1 MDNYTINYVD
11 GTLVVNAHPTSVI
24 SGTTTICNGSSTNLS
39 ITFTGTGTFIYSIN
53 GGDPVT
59 ATSNPEI
66 VPVSPTTTTTYM
78 VTSLTDD
85 NCAADAADM
94 TGSVTVTVQPTP
106 TATITGTAAICQ
118 NGPAQT
124 ITFTNPMALPVTIT
138 YNVSFFNADANTT
151 TNTTT
156 TINVDGGNTA
166 TLTVPTAISGVY
178 TYTIVSVQYQGA
190 PTCPNSI
197 TGQSAVIT
205 VSANSTISLTTAA
218 ETAAQNVCINFP
230 IDDIVYTLGGGAT
243 GAFISAGGLPG
254 GVTVAPG
261 AGGVFTIS
269 GLPTQA
275 GTFNYTI
282 TTMGICNNVSLSG
295 TITVSAGPTITA
307 LPAGS
312 ENQTVCQGTAIGA
325 INFTIGGSAT
335 SAVVA
340 GLPDG
345 LTGTYAGGLFT
356 ISGTPN
362 VSGTFAYTILTTG
375 GPCTDASI
383 DGTITVNASSTISLS
398 SSVQSAAQTI
408 CIGNGI
414 DPITYA
420 IDGGSTGAS
429 VTGLPPGVTG
439 SFPLP
444 TDHEGTF
451 TISGT
456 PTAIGT
462 YNYTIT
468 TQGPCNNPSLS
479 GTITVGGVST
489 ISLSSPALSDAQ
501 AVCINN
507 NINTISYAIGGGAT
521 GASIT
526 AGQLPAGVS
535 GLYSAGVFTIS
546 GTPTQSGNFSYT
558 VTATGP
564 CTSPSLGG
572 TITVNPAPVVNG
584 IQPVTYCN
592 NAPGSEI
599 DFSSPNAGVTYQW
612 TSTANVGFGLSGT
625 LDHIP
630 SFTATNTTNSPVTA
644 TVSVTATGSSCTGA
658 ATTFTVTVNP
668 TPVVNSV
675 TGQTYCSG
683 GTGSVSFVSPTTGGT
698 VTYSWSSDINVGFG
712 LSGNGDIGPFTATNN
727 TADAI
732 TANVTVKPYF
742 NGCGGSSKTFTVT
755 VYPNSAG
762 TISGGS
768 TICSNTTTQLTTNGI
783 AGGSWTSSN
792 TAAATVDPSSGLVTG
807 VAAGNTT
814 ITYSVTGTCG
824 TSTATFNVTVN
835 AAAVAGTISGP
846 STVCVNSTILLS
858 TSGSSGGTWFTTSSG
873 LVTVNPLTGAVT
885 GVAAGSATIYYLA
898 TSVSCGTQLSLPYT
912 ITVVPGGGSAGS
924 IVGAS
929 SVCPGSFTFL
939 TTTGDPSGT
948 WSSSNTSIASVFAAV
963 PGGALIQAVAA
974 GSTTITYTV
983 PASDCGSGSSTSITF
998 TVNAVGNTGTLGGP
1012 TSVCANATIQ
1022 LTTTLPGGGLWYSG
1036 TPGVASVN
1044 SFGVVSG
1051 VGQGTATIYYS
1062 VPNSCGGATES
1073 VNVTVSPQVTA
1084 GTISGPGS
1092 VCVNSTIN
1100 LLTSGT
1106 PGGSWE
1112 TSDHGVAVVD
1122 GSGVV
1127 KGIGAGTATI
1137 TYTPPSSVCTA
1148 IPSATA
1154 SVIVNPLPVAGT
1166 VSDTTICNGSSTT
1179 FASSGGTGGGSWSS
1193 SNTAVATVNPATGV
1207 ALAVGPGSTIITYTV
1222 TSASG
1227 CGTVSAHATLIVK
1240 PVLDAGTISGGTSVC
1255 AGATLNLSASGNSG
1269 GTWSSS
1275 NDNIAT
1281 VDVNGVVSGVAAGS
1295 VTITYA
1301 LQDNG
1306 CGVAS
1311 TTRVVTVNPVP
1322 GGITV
1327 SGSPTI
1333 CKGLSTSF
1341 TSNTTG
1347 GTWSSSDV
1355 NVATVNA
1362 GSGVVT
1368 GVAAGTVSI
1377 TYTLTTACGTAS
1389 ASANITVQDAGTI
1402 SSLSGGSAV
1411 CVGSTISLI
1420 TSGTQG
1426 GTWSSSVAGIASV
1439 NPASGVVTGVAQ
1451 GVATITYTFS
1461 GCGNYKATFQV
1472 TVNDVP
1478 YAGTTDFVLN
1488 PDESTPV
1495 LCPGSSAALV
1505 NSGGATG
1512 GTWKTSKASVATVD
1526 ANGVVTGVSSGFA
1539 IISYVVSNS
1548 CGSSSAGIIVQVNS
1562 LPDAGTING
1571 PSAVCAFATI
1581 NLSSTGNS
1589 GGTWTS
1595 SNEAVATVNATT
1607 GAVTG
1612 VTQGTTTII
1621 YTVGDPAL
1629 CGTSSATH
1637 VVTVNPVPYAGT
1649 LSNASV
1655 CAGQSI
1661 TMTSNGSVGGS
1672 WNSSNTGVATVNPS
1686 SGVVTGVAAGITT
1699 ISYTVSTPTCGS
1711 ATASATLTVNPLPVA
1726 GAISGPSTVCA
1737 GSTITLSSTN
1747 NLGTYNAGG
1756 TGTAKWSSSSN
1767 SIATVG
1773 PNTGIVTGVSGGIV
1787 TITYTVTTDCGTSTS
1802 NYQVTVNPLPDAGT
1816 ISGGLFVCTGS
1827 TTTLTSSV
1835 TGGVWSSS
1843 NTAVATVNA
1852 TTGVV
1857 MGVGAGSSIITYT
1870 VTSATGCGT
1879 DSKTKTVTV
1888 GDLPNAGNVSGAA
1901 TLCVG
1906 STAIFTS
1913 DGTGGG
1919 TWSSNNMAVA
1929 TVDATGVVTGG
1940 AAGSATITYTVTST
1954 TCGSSSKS
1962 ANITINALPDAG
1974 TVNGA
1979 STLCVGATANFTST
1993 GAGGGS
1999 WSSNNSLVATVNSV
2013 TGVVTAVGA
2022 GSATITYT
2030 VTNSCGTIPAS
2041 APVTVYALPNAGTVT
2056 GTSPLCVNATATF
2069 SSNGDGGG
2077 SWSSD
2082 NINVATVDPVTGQV
2096 QAVGQGSTLINYTA
2110 TSANCG
2116 SSVASASVTVNALP
2130 TAGITNNTGTDDSYL
2145 RYTVYQCNG
2154 NRWWYLFLVG
2164 WSWQCSS
2171 SDDHRTGCLHRD
2183 GDISRWLLRYG
2194 KYCHWTGHQCTG
2206 SRNHQQYRNNGSYL
2220 RYYIDKRN
2228 GNGWWYLFMVGRP
2241 WQCSSS
2247 NDQRTGYL
2255 YRDGDLS
2262 QWLHQ
2267 YGQHNYYAGHYSA
2280 NSGNHQQYRNNSSH
2294 LCYYLNKRNS
2304 NGWWYLFMVRR
2315 TWQCGS
2321 SNDHCIGNLYGD
2333 RDLSQRMYRYGK
2345 YYNYAEYHTSG
2356 NACRRNNNTASLWNA
2371 DRFSR
2376 IKWFTCYRNLDLN
2389 QEPGRNNY
2397 RNRYDYDGIR
2407 LTG

>member
-1 MDNYTINYVD
+1 MTVTDSK
-11 GTLVVNAHPTSVI
+11 GCSVI
-24 SGTTTICNGSSTNLS
+24 ASVTITEPVLLTATAVQDNPVVCNGESN
-39 ITFTGTGTFIYSIN
+39 GTATVTAADGN
-53 GGDPVT
+53 GGYSYLWDDNETTATATALNAGTHTVTVTDSKGCSVIATVTITEPVLLTATAVQDNPVVCNGESNGSATVT
-59 ATSNPEI
+59 AADGNGGYS
-66 VPVSPTTTTTYM
+66 Y
-78 VTSLTDD
+78 LWDD
-85 NCAADAADM
+85 NETTATATALNAGTHTVTVTDSKGCSVIASVTITEPVLLTASAVQNTPVVCNGESNGSATVTASDGNGGYSYLWDDNETTATATALNAGTHTVTVTDSKGCSVIASVTIDEPVLLTATAVQDNPVVCNGESNGTATVTAADGNGGYSYLWDDNETTATA
-94 TGSVTVTVQPTP
+94 TALNAGTHSVTVTDSKGCTATASVTITEPVLLTASAVQNTPVVCNGESNGTATVTAADGNGGYSYLWDDNETTATATALNAGTHTVTVTDSKGCSVIASVTIDEPDVISVSDVSQSTIGCNGETATVSITAAGGTGILHYTFDGETNTTGVFTHAAGTGLAYSVTDDNNCAAATGTFDVVQPDVISVSDVSQSP
-106 TATITGTAAICQ
+106 ISCNGGTATVTITAAGGTGTLHYTFDGITNTTGIFTHAAGTDLPYSITDDNNCAAATGTFDVVEPDALNASVASTDVSCNGANDGTITITAPTGGYGNYEYSVDGGTTWSASNSFTALPAATYNVQMRDADNPDCVKTLNPVLLITEPGLLSATIAGTAAICQ

-124 ITFTNPMALPVTIT
+124 ITLANPMALPVIIT
-138 YNVSFFNADANTT
+138 YSVNDG

-156 TINVDGGNTA
+156 ATVNVNGGGTA
-166 TLTVPTAISGVY
+166 TVMASTAMPGTF
-178 TYTIVSVQYQGA
+178 TYTILSVQYQGTQGCSNA
-190 PTCPNSI
+190 V

-230 IDDIVYTLGGGAT
+230 IEDIIYMIGGGGTGVSVT
-243 GAFISAGGLPG
+243 GALPA
-254 GVTVAPG
+254 GVTFGYNATTHL
-261 AGGVFTIS
+261 FTITGS
-269 GLPTQA
+269 PSQT
-275 GTFNYTI
+275 GTYNYTV

-325 INFTIGGSAT
+325 INFTVGGSAT
-335 SAVVA
+335 GAVVA

-345 LTGTYAGGLFT
+345 LTGSYAGGVFT

-362 VSGTFAYTILTTG
+362 VSSTFAYTIITTG

-408 CIGNGI
+408 CITNPI

-592 NAPGSEI
+592 NASGSEI

-630 SFTATNTTNSPVTA
+630 SFTAANTTNSPVTA

-675 TGQTYCSG
+675 TAQTYCSG

-727 TADAI
+727 TAGAI

-742 NGCGGSSKTFTVT
+742 NGCGGSSKTFTIT

-814 ITYSVTGTCG
+814 ITYSVSGTCG
-824 TSTATFNVTVN
+824 TSTSTFNVTVN

-873 LVTVNPLTGAVT
+873 LVSVNPLTGAVT

-983 PASDCGSGSSTSITF
+983 PASACGSGSSTSITF
-998 TVNAVGNTGTLGGP
+998 TVNAVGNTGTLGGL
-1012 TSVCANATIQ
+1012 TSVCANSTIQ

-1137 TYTPPSSVCTA
+1137 TYTPPASVCTA

-1193 SNTAVATVNPATGV
+1193 SNTAVATVNPTTGV

-1222 TSASG
+1222 TSGSG
-1227 CGTVSAHATLIVK
+1227 CGNGISRCITVK
-1240 PVLDAGTISGGTSVC
+1240 PVLNAGTISGGTSVC
-1255 AGATLNLSASGNSG
+1255 AGSTLNLSASGNTG

-1275 NDNIAT
+1275 NT
-1281 VDVNGVVSGVAAGS
+1281 V
-1295 VTITYA
+1295 
-1301 LQDNG
+1301 
-1306 CGVAS
+1306 
-1311 TTRVVTVNPVP
+1311 
-1322 GGITV
+1322 
-1327 SGSPTI
+1327 
-1333 CKGLSTSF
+1333 
-1341 TSNTTG
+1341 
-1347 GTWSSSDV
+1347 
-1355 NVATVNA
+1355 
-1362 GSGVVT
+1362 
-1368 GVAAGTVSI
+1368 
-1377 TYTLTTACGTAS
+1377 
-1389 ASANITVQDAGTI
+1389 
-1402 SSLSGGSAV
+1402 
-1411 CVGSTISLI
+1411 
-1420 TSGTQG
+1420 
-1426 GTWSSSVAGIASV
+1426 
-1439 NPASGVVTGVAQ
+1439 
-1451 GVATITYTFS
+1451 
-1461 GCGNYKATFQV
+1461 
-1472 TVNDVP
+1472 
-1478 YAGTTDFVLN
+1478 
-1488 PDESTPV
+1488 
-1495 LCPGSSAALV
+1495 
-1505 NSGGATG
+1505 
-1512 GTWKTSKASVATVD
+1512 
-1526 ANGVVTGVSSGFA
+1526 
-1539 IISYVVSNS
+1539 
-1548 CGSSSAGIIVQVNS
+1548 
-1562 LPDAGTING
+1562 
-1571 PSAVCAFATI
+1571 
-1581 NLSSTGNS
+1581 
-1589 GGTWTS
+1589 
-1595 SNEAVATVNATT
+1595 
-1607 GAVTG
+1607 
-1612 VTQGTTTII
+1612 
-1621 YTVGDPAL
+1621 
-1629 CGTSSATH
+1629 
-1637 VVTVNPVPYAGT
+1637 
-1649 LSNASV
+1649 
-1655 CAGQSI
+1655 
-1661 TMTSNGSVGGS
+1661 
-1672 WNSSNTGVATVNPS
+1672 
-1686 SGVVTGVAAGITT
+1686 
-1699 ISYTVSTPTCGS
+1699 
-1711 ATASATLTVNPLPVA
+1711 
-1726 GAISGPSTVCA
+1726 
-1737 GSTITLSSTN
+1737 
-1747 NLGTYNAGG
+1747 
-1756 TGTAKWSSSSN
+1756 
-1767 SIATVG
+1767 
-1773 PNTGIVTGVSGGIV
+1773 
-1787 TITYTVTTDCGTSTS
+1787 
-1802 NYQVTVNPLPDAGT
+1802 
-1816 ISGGLFVCTGS
+1816 
-1827 TTTLTSSV
+1827 
-1835 TGGVWSSS
+1835 
-1843 NTAVATVNA
+1843 
-1852 TTGVV
+1852 
-1857 MGVGAGSSIITYT
+1857 
-1870 VTSATGCGT
+1870 
-1879 DSKTKTVTV
+1879 
-1888 GDLPNAGNVSGAA
+1888 
-1901 TLCVG
+1901 
-1906 STAIFTS
+1906 
-1913 DGTGGG
+1913 
-1919 TWSSNNMAVA
+1919 
-1929 TVDATGVVTGG
+1929 
-1940 AAGSATITYTVTST
+1940 
-1954 TCGSSSKS
+1954 
-1962 ANITINALPDAG
+1962 
-1974 TVNGA
+1974 
-1979 STLCVGATANFTST
+1979 
-1993 GAGGGS
+1993 
-1999 WSSNNSLVATVNSV
+1999 
-2013 TGVVTAVGA
+2013 
-2022 GSATITYT
+2022 
-2030 VTNSCGTIPAS
+2030 
-2041 APVTVYALPNAGTVT
+2041 
-2056 GTSPLCVNATATF
+2056 
-2069 SSNGDGGG
+2069 
-2077 SWSSD
+2077 
-2082 NINVATVDPVTGQV
+2082 
-2096 QAVGQGSTLINYTA
+2096 
-2110 TSANCG
+2110 
-2116 SSVASASVTVNALP
+2116 
-2130 TAGITNNTGTDDSYL
+2130 
-2145 RYTVYQCNG
+2145 
-2154 NRWWYLFLVG
+2154 
-2164 WSWQCSS
+2164 
-2171 SDDHRTGCLHRD
+2171 
-2183 GDISRWLLRYG
+2183 
-2194 KYCHWTGHQCTG
+2194 
-2206 SRNHQQYRNNGSYL
+2206 
-2220 RYYIDKRN
+2220 
-2228 GNGWWYLFMVGRP
+2228 
-2241 WQCSSS
+2241 
-2247 NDQRTGYL
+2247 
-2255 YRDGDLS
+2255 
-2262 QWLHQ
+2262 
-2267 YGQHNYYAGHYSA
+2267 
-2280 NSGNHQQYRNNSSH
+2280 
-2294 LCYYLNKRNS
+2294 
-2304 NGWWYLFMVRR
+2304 
-2315 TWQCGS
+2315 
-2321 SNDHCIGNLYGD
+2321 
-2333 RDLSQRMYRYGK
+2333 
-2345 YYNYAEYHTSG
+2345 
-2356 NACRRNNNTASLWNA
+2356 
-2371 DRFSR
+2371 
-2376 IKWFTCYRNLDLN
+2376 
-2389 QEPGRNNY
+2389 
-2397 RNRYDYDGIR
+2397 
-2407 LTG
+2407 